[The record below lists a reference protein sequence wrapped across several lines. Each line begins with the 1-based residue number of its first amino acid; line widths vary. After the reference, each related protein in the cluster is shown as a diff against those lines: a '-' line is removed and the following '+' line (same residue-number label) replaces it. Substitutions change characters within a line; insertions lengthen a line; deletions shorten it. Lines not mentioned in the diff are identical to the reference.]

1 MKRPVIDV
9 DELPH
14 NADWTKQT
22 VDFFLPDDQRPR
34 VGRETRML

>member
-14 NADWTKQT
+14 TADWTKQT
-22 VDFFLPDDQRPR
+22 LDLFLTDDQGQR
-34 VGRETRML
+34 